1 MVFFRCSHFLI
12 SVTHRIKAFII
23 VLKEDYGCAVQGVC
37 DSLCDMVNQYEN
49 EVIPETKP
57 LIQHVLDIK
66 SVLTLGE
73 KLGSGTQGTV
83 YRARFLYGKEV
94 AVKVESRLMNKK
106 KKENFMV

>member
-23 VLKEDYGCAVQGVC
+23 VLKEDYGGTAQKEC

-49 EVIPETKP
+49 EVIPETTP
-57 LIQHVLDIK
+57 LIQHVSDIK

-73 KLGSGTQGTV
+73 VLGSGSQGTV
-83 YRARFLYGKEV
+83 YYARFLYGKEV
-94 AVKVESRLMNKK
+94 AVKVESRSMTKK
-106 KKENFMV
+106 ERENFMD